1 MPLALLLLLAAPQ
14 RWSFDVGE
22 APLVKVSNVT
32 GSIRVEGIQARGVG
46 ITAEASGGSDE
57 EQARWNVEVRG
68 SQTQVTVRVCCGR
81 CGSDGKSCH
90 DSVRFDLTLK
100 VPDDARLEL
109 EGVSTR
115 VSVAGV
121 RGEQRV
127 ATASGDVEVEGSA
140 GRVTVGTVSG
150 KISLRQ
156 SVAAAGRIHSVS
168 GDISLALPAPA
179 RVSFSTVSGRLNGES
194 GARSLGKSGPK
205 IAVETV
211 SGNLTV
217 VDSARPSR

>member
-1 MPLALLLLLAAPQ
+1 VPLALLLLLAAPQ
-14 RWSFDVGE
+14 KWSFDVGP
-22 APLVKVSNVT
+22 APLVKVSNIA
-32 GSIRVEGIQARGVG
+32 GSIRVEAIQARGVG

-68 SQTQVTVRVCCGR
+68 SQSEVTVRVCCGR
-81 CGSDGKSCH
+81 CSDGKSCH
-90 DSVRFDLTLK
+90 DPVRFDLTLK

-109 EGVSTR
+109 DGVSTG

-121 RGEQRV
+121 LGEQRV
-127 ATASGDVEVEGSA
+127 TTASGDLEVEGSA
-140 GRVTVGTVSG
+140 GRLTLSTVSG
-150 KISLRQ
+150 KISLRPR
-156 SVAAAGRIHSVS
+156 SAAASRIHSVS

-194 GARSLGKSGPK
+194 GARSSGKSGPK
-205 IAVETV
+205 IAVDTV
-211 SGNLTV
+211 SGNVTV